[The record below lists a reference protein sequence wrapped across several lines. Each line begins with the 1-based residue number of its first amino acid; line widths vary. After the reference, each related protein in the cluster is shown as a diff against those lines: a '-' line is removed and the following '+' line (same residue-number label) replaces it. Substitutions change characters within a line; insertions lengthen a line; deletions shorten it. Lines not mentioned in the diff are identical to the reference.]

1 MSVNLNDSTPAAP
14 TTVNGAKN
22 VRWQQDASGNI
33 SAYHENGDVPVELT
47 PVDLTAQGAN
57 IAATNLVA
65 GASVVTNG
73 RFMIKAY
80 IIVTQVATT
89 SSTLPS
95 VVITWTDPDNST
107 AQTFTLTPTNTGN
120 ALTTFQQATMIISAK
135 AATAIQY
142 STTGFT
148 SVGGTAMQYALHLV
162 PIAL

>member
-1 MSVNLNDSTPAAP
+1 MSVNLSDTTPVVP
-14 TTVNGAKN
+14 TTVNGAVN

-33 SAYHENGDVPVELT
+33 SAYHKNGDVPVQLP

-57 IAATNLVA
+57 IVATNLVA
-65 GASVVTNG
+65 AASVITNG
-73 RFMIKAY
+73 RFLIKAY
-80 IIVTQVATT
+80 TIVTQVATT

-120 ALTTFQQATMIISAK
+120 VLTTFQQASMIISAK

-148 SVGGTAMQYALHLV
+148 SVGAQAMQYALHLV